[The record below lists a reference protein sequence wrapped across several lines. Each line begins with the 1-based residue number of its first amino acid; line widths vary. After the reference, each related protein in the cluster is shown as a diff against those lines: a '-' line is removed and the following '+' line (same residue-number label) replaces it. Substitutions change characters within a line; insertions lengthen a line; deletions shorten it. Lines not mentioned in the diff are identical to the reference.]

1 MTPGKAGG
9 LKRGRKIQQ
18 EADVNLLAKYPALTP
33 EQLALARQIRADG
46 YQAGYRAATRRD
58 EQRAGA

>member
-9 LKRGRKIQQ
+9 LARGKKIQQ
-18 EADVNLLAKYPALTP
+18 EADLNLLEKYPGLTP

-46 YQAGYRAATRRD
+46 YQAGYRAAKR
-58 EQRAGA
+58 EQRTEAA